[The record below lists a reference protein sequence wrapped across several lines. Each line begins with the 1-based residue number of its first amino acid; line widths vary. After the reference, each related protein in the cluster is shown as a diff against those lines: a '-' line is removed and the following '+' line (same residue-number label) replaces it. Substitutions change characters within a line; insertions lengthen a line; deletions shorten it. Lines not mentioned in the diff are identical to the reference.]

1 MTPRLRIGVLAFNK
15 HIADE
20 FAAKL
25 RDPRQSII
33 LPGSPEQES
42 IFTAI
47 ADPAATRHVI
57 VNALAGSGKSHT
69 LLQSILRFRR
79 RLQAAMVDVQ
89 AVTYN
94 SYGWRACL
102 KAFPGVQLDTD
113 KTKRIVAE
121 IVDEHLGLGNLDY
134 TTKGEILGG
143 IRQLTA
149 LCKANLLDGTDRT
162 ALEDLVEHHG
172 ITIGTANTK
181 HVYDLVP
188 RVLLAC
194 AADTGT
200 MDYDDQVW
208 QTVTKRLP
216 VEQFDILMV
225 DEAQDLNKMQQ
236 EFSLHVC
243 AEGRI
248 VLVGD
253 MNQAIYGFRSADV
266 NSIPNMLARLSQSSR
281 GAVELPLTVTRRCPK
296 SHVRLAQA
304 LVPAIQAMDDAPE
317 GVVECASTDKA
328 LTEMRPG
335 DLVLCRAN
343 APLVPVCY
351 ALIRH
356 GVKAVIRGRD
366 IGTGLLALIDKLIPA
381 SNRRIQS
388 VHTLLENLTAY
399 TQREMGK
406 LARLGDRGASKVQA
420 LQDRQECLIALTD
433 GVQSIDRLKAKI
445 GVIFADFEADGAPKD
460 AVVLGSVHKT
470 KGLEAGT
477 VWVIAPELLPH
488 PMAKRPWE
496 QVQERNLAYV
506 AATRAKYTIKCD
518 ACGGDG
524 NLTTNQQDKLCP
536 KCNGTGRG
544 WDGRLV
550 FVQGAKSGGV
560 PVCYSGKSIS
570 AVLHGR
576 AGTGTTRIDKAP
588 VTAIADPREDYER
601 IAAAH
606 AKREVARRYRK
617 ETAQGVHNV
626 LHAQEVGE
634 MKRADGER
642 DDLWYGKGQSSPED
656 TRAAAECACK
666 WRGDKLITSA
676 ACPVHGGER

>member
-1 MTPRLRIGVLAFNK
+1 M
-15 HIADE
+15 
-20 FAAKL
+20 
-25 RDPRQSII
+25 
-33 LPGSPEQES
+33 
-42 IFTAI
+42 
-47 ADPAATRHVI
+47 
-57 VNALAGSGKSHT
+57 
-69 LLQSILRFRR
+69 
-79 RLQAAMVDVQ
+79 
-89 AVTYN
+89 
-94 SYGWRACL
+94 
-102 KAFPGVQLDTD
+102 
-113 KTKRIVAE
+113 
-121 IVDEHLGLGNLDY
+121 
-134 TTKGEILGG
+134 
-143 IRQLTA
+143 
-149 LCKANLLDGTDRT
+149 
-162 ALEDLVEHHG
+162 
-172 ITIGTANTK
+172 
-181 HVYDLVP
+181 
-188 RVLLAC
+188 
-194 AADTGT
+194 
-200 MDYDDQVW
+200 
-208 QTVTKRLP
+208 
-216 VEQFDILMV
+216 
-225 DEAQDLNKMQQ
+225 
-236 EFSLHVC
+236 
-243 AEGRI
+243 
-248 VLVGD
+248 
-253 MNQAIYGFRSADV
+253 
-266 NSIPNMLARLSQSSR
+266 
-281 GAVELPLTVTRRCPK
+281 PLTVTRRCPK

-433 GVQSIDRLKAKI
+433 GVQSIDGLKAKI
-445 GVIFADFEADGAPKD
+445 GVIFADFEVDGAPKD

-506 AATRAKYTIKCD
+506 AATRAKY
-518 ACGGDG
+518 
-524 NLTTNQQDKLCP
+524 DKS
-536 KCNGTGRG
+536 KG

-550 FVQGAKSGGV
+550 FVQGAKSGGI

-576 AGTGTTRIDKAP
+576 EGAGTMRLDKAP

-634 MKRADGER
+634 MKRAAGER
-642 DDLWYGKGQSSPED
+642 DDLWYGKGQPSPEAA
-656 TRAAAECACK
+656 RADAECSCK
-666 WRGDKLITSA
+666 WRGDKLVTAA

>member
-20 FAAKL
+20 FASKL
-25 RDPRQSII
+25 RDPRQSVI

-42 IFTAI
+42 IFAAI
-47 ADPAATRHVI
+47 ADPTATRHVI

-69 LLQSILRFRR
+69 LLQSILRIRR

-102 KAFPGVQLDTD
+102 KAFPGVQLDAD
-113 KTKRIVAE
+113 KTKRTVAE
-121 IVDEHLGLGNLDY
+121 ITDEHLGLDNLDY

-143 IRQLTA
+143 TRQLVS
-149 LCKANLLDGTDRT
+149 LCKANLLDGTDR
-162 ALEDLVEHHG
+162 ASLEDLVEHHG
-172 ITIGTANTK
+172 ISLALTNTK

-188 RVLLAC
+188 RVLLEC
-194 AADTGT
+194 ADDTSA

-225 DEAQDLNKMQQ
+225 DEAQDLNRMQQ
-236 EFSLHVC
+236 EFSLHIC
-243 AEGRI
+243 ATGRI

-266 NSIPNMLARLSQSSR
+266 NSIPNMLARLSQSER
-281 GAVELPLTVTRRCPK
+281 GAVELPLTITRRCPK

-304 LVPAIQAMDDAPE
+304 LVPAIQPMDDAPE
-317 GVVECASTDKA
+317 GAVECINTDKA
-328 LTEMRPG
+328 YTQMRPG
-335 DLVLCRAN
+335 DLVLCRTN

-351 ALIRH
+351 SLIRH

-366 IGTGLLALIDKLIPA
+366 IGTGLLALVDKLVPS
-381 SNRRIQS
+381 SNQRIQS
-388 VHTLLENLTAY
+388 IHALMENLTAY

-406 LARLGDRGASKVQA
+406 LARLGDRGASKIQA
-420 LQDRQECLIALTD
+420 LQDRHECIVALTD
-433 GVQSIDRLKAKI
+433 GVGSISELKSKI

-477 VWVIAPELLPH
+477 VWVLAPELLPELLPH

-506 AATRAKYTIKCD
+506 AATRAKYTPKCD
-518 ACGGDG
+518 VCGGDG
-524 NLTTNQQDKLCP
+524 NVTTNKQDKLCP
-536 KCNGTGRG
+536 KCDGTGRG

-550 FVQGAKSGGV
+550 FVQGVKSSGIPACYAAKPTHVRS
-560 PVCYSGKSIS
+560 
-570 AVLHGR
+570 VLFEQFS
-576 AGTGTTRIDKAP
+576 K
-588 VTAIADPREDYER
+588 IADPRADFEVQ
-601 IAAAH
+601 ASAN
-606 AKREVARRYRK
+606 AKREVARRYRTSHPAIQNTPIPGRPGRVIV
-617 ETAQGVHNV
+617 EQFIDEADDPRNPGDTRTPEDV
-626 LHAQEVGE
+626 
-634 MKRADGER
+634 RAD
-642 DDLWYGKGQSSPED
+642 
-656 TRAAAECACK
+656 AECSCK
-666 WRGDKLITSA
+666 WRGDKLVTSTV
-676 ACPVHGGER
+676 CPVHGN